1 MVTNRFGFFVL
12 WPRYTGR
19 MWIKPVVI
27 ILLIALFVS
36 LFSGLFFFVKDQGT
50 TRRTFYSLGIRLC
63 IAVLLFSVTAYGL
76 YTGELGHRV
85 PWDPAL
91 RDTQGQVIKQPAEE
105 SSSQPKVGE
114 LPKGAKRQA
123 VPREQGSD

>member
-1 MVTNRFGFFVL
+1 
-12 WPRYTGR
+12 

-36 LFSGLFFFVKDQGT
+36 LFSGLFFFLQDQGT
-50 TRRTFYSLGIRLC
+50 TRRTFHSLGLRLC

-76 YTGELGHRV
+76 YTGDLGHRV

-91 RDTQGQVIKQPAEE
+91 RQPAT
-105 SSSQPKVGE
+105 SIAP
-114 LPKGAKRQA
+114 GALKQN
-123 VPREQGSD
+123 EQQ